1 MGIKIKKDNT
11 ICFQTNS
18 EIKSSL
24 EKIAEK
30 ESQSVSS
37 VVETIIHDH
46 FKNEKAGE
54 GVTHNRRRFERKKIS
69 IPAYIGDTRWQRHDF
84 VAGTILDIS
93 FGGIKM
99 SIPKGT
105 RLEIQNVRD
114 TGEFNIIFS
123 IPTSLW
129 PISMKI
135 NPRRVFESAEEI
147 QLGASLIDPSFQAY
161 SALQKCLS
169 N

>member
-1 MGIKIKKDNT
+1 MAIKNKKDNT
-11 ICFQTNS
+11 ICFQTSS
-18 EIKSSL
+18 EIKRFL

-30 ESQSVSS
+30 ESRSVSS
-37 VVETIIHDH
+37 VAESIVHNHFTNDKAVE
-46 FKNEKAGE
+46 E
-54 GVTHNRRRFERKKIS
+54 VSQNRRRFERKKIS

-105 RLEIQNVRD
+105 RLEIQNVRETD
-114 TGEFNIIFS
+114 ELSIIFS

-147 QLGASLIDPSFQAY
+147 QLGASLINPSFPAY

-169 N
+169 S